1 LKRILILDRDGV
13 INRAPIPP
21 RRYIL
26 KLDELK
32 INEEIIQF
40 IVRSQKSGWITCVA
54 TNQQAVGKGLI
65 SENQINLIHKQI
77 NLHITEVG
85 GSEIEFF
92 VCSHLKQM
100 RCSCRK
106 PMPGLLLQA
115 INKFSETSDAK
126 KIVFIGD
133 QETDR
138 KAADL
143 AGVQFLKYSQN
154 LTISELL
161 HKLE

>member
-1 LKRILILDRDGV
+1 MKRILILDRDGV

-32 INEEIIQF
+32 INEEIIQL
-40 IVRSQKSGWITCVA
+40 IVLSQKSGWITCVA
-54 TNQQAVGKGLI
+54 TNQQAVGKGLL
-65 SENQINLIHKQI
+65 SENQINSIHKQI
-77 NLHITEVG
+77 NLRITEEG

-92 VCSHLKQM
+92 VCSHLKKL

-115 INKFSETSDAK
+115 IKKFSETSDSK
-126 KIVFIGD
+126 RIVFIGD

-138 KAADL
+138 KAADS
-143 AGVQFLKYSQN
+143 AGVQFLKYSKN
-154 LTISELL
+154 ITISELL